1 MLLIVLLWQ
10 YRQQHVLL
18 SWMRAG
24 AKKLPPDL
32 SLPYDEIAACHYRAR
47 EQSRK
52 RKRKR
57 KRRLQGF
64 LSVYHRV
71 INNIPDVALITDQQG
86 RLLGFN
92 RKAQEILG
100 LDRRLDIGNK
110 VDFMLRGEGAEGFW
124 ERMQSADSVLLR
136 LLSESNYVL
145 EFVQL
150 FFQKGEVLLL
160 ARDVSKYY
168 QEQARRKAFV
178 ENALHELRTPLTVL
192 CGFFE
197 IMQHQE
203 DIPEKW

>member
-10 YRQQHVLL
+10 YRQQHILL

-32 SLPYDEIAACHYRAR
+32 SLPYDEIAACRYRAR

-52 RKRKR
+52 RKH
-57 KRRLQGF
+57 RLQGF

-71 INNIPDVALITDQQG
+71 INIFPDVALIIEQQG

-124 ERMQSADSVLLR
+124 ERMQSADSLIALTLR
-136 LLSESNYVL
+136 
-145 EFVQL
+145 VQL
-150 FFQKGEVLLL
+150 C
-160 ARDVSKYY
+160 A
-168 QEQARRKAFV
+168 
-178 ENALHELRTPLTVL
+178 
-192 CGFFE
+192 
-197 IMQHQE
+197 
-203 DIPEKW
+203 

>member
-1 MLLIVLLWQ
+1 M
-10 YRQQHVLL
+10 
-18 SWMRAG
+18 
-24 AKKLPPDL
+24 
-32 SLPYDEIAACHYRAR
+32 
-47 EQSRK
+47 
-52 RKRKR
+52 
-57 KRRLQGF
+57 
-64 LSVYHRV
+64 
-71 INNIPDVALITDQQG
+71 ALIIDQQG

-110 VDFMLRGEGAEGFW
+110 IDFMLRGEGAEGFW

-150 FFQKGEVLLL
+150 SFQKGEVLLL

-178 ENALHELRTPLTVL
+178 ENASHELRTPLTVS
-192 CGFFE
+192 CGFLE

-203 DIPEKW
+203 DIPEKWQMPL